1 MEVRSLHA
9 GSPRFPAQ
17 RTSARGES
25 VPKVRLKSV
34 ADGKQV
40 NIPVLS
46 IYGEG
51 RTEKAKLAER
61 MVVSVEACRRDT

>member
-17 RTSARGES
+17 RTSAQGES
-25 VPKVRLKSV
+25 APKVRLKSV

-40 NIPVLS
+40 NNPVLGY
-46 IYGEG
+46 YGDG
-51 RTEKAKLAER
+51 RTEKARLAKR
-61 MVVSVEACRRDT
+61 VVCLV

>member
-9 GSPRFPAQ
+9 ESPRFPA
-17 RTSARGES
+17 RRKSAQGES

-40 NIPVLS
+40 NIPVLN
-46 IYGEG
+46 INCEG
-51 RTEKAKLAER
+51 RTEKAKP
-61 MVVSVEACRRDT
+61 SK